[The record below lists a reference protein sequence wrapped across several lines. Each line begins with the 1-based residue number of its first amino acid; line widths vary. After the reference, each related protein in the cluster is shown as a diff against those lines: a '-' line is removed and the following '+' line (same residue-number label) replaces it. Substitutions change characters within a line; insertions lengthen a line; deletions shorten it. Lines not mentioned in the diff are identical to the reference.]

1 MKNMLIAAAVT
12 AALSSLPVGA
22 FAAPASNAQDVAQIR
37 EQLQGL
43 MQRVD
48 RLEQENTQLKSE
60 NAGLK
65 AQGEELKAQGDYL
78 RSEAKGLR
86 KDTANLQADTAKVK
100 GVDWASKVSLKG
112 DLRYRYEMIED
123 DLSNSSSNDNV
134 RYRDRIR
141 ARLGLDAKVL
151 DNLKIGLQLATG
163 GDDPRSSNQTL
174 GTFNARKAIGLD
186 LAYFDWK
193 YADWGNLVGGKM
205 KNPVVR
211 PGQSLFYDGD
221 VNPEGLALGFNQGMF
236 FGSAYYFWLDERST
250 AADAMQ
256 YGAQVG
262 TRLPIGGNNLMLAV
276 HYSQLAKAQGY
287 RPFWNCA
294 ASTAAIGSNRTIGC
308 ANGNTVVGADQNS
321 ATLAYDFKILELA
334 AEWNMT
340 VGSLPLQ
347 VWGNWA
353 KNQDPDDLN
362 TAWGAGLLLGKASDR
377 RSWEVGAAY
386 QKIEKDALF
395 AQLVDS
401 DFADG
406 KTDGK
411 GWVLRAGYAPQKN
424 WTLNATYFINQRQ
437 VEVGPQSDYDRMQ
450 LDFNLKF

>member
-1 MKNMLIAAAVT
+1 VKNMLIAAAVT

-22 FAAPASNAQDVAQIR
+22 FAAPAAVKAEDVAQIR

-43 MQRVD
+43 LQRVD
-48 RLEQENTQLKSE
+48 KLEQENGQLKSE
-60 NAGLK
+60 NADLK

-78 RSEAKGLR
+78 KSEAKGLR

-100 GVDWASKVSLKG
+100 GVEWASKVSLKG
-112 DLRYRYEMIED
+112 DLRYRYEMID
-123 DLSNSSSNDNV
+123 DASKDDV

-141 ARLGLDAKVL
+141 ARLGLEAKVL

-174 GTFNARKAIGLD
+174 DDFNARKSIGLD

-193 YADWGNLVGGKM
+193 YASWGNLVGGKM

-221 VNPEGLALGFNQGMF
+221 VNPEGLALGFNHGVF
-236 FGSAYYFWLDERST
+236 FGGAYYLWLDERS
-250 AADAMQ
+250 AEADAMQ

-262 TRLPIGGNNLMLAV
+262 ARLPIGGNNLMLAV

-287 RPFWNCA
+287 RPFWNCS
-294 ASTAAIGSNRTIGC
+294 ASGAAIGSSRTIGC
-308 ANGNTVVGADQNS
+308 ANGNTVVGIDQDS
-321 ATLAYDFKILELA
+321 ATLAYDFKVLELA

-347 VWGNWA
+347 FWGNWA

-362 TAWGAGLLLGKASDR
+362 TAWGAGFLLGKASNR
-377 RSWEVGAAY
+377 RSWEVGAGY

-395 AQLVDS
+395 GQLVDS

-411 GWVLRAGYAPQKN
+411 GWILRAGYAPHKN